1 MQKQWENDPRV
12 VIYKK
17 IFKVFAVLIV
27 FIVSFSIP
35 VFIFNDIKNKAE
47 SLRIK
52 TEINQAKLWAEVY
65 GLEKGT
71 YKGLEKDE
79 EINKIMLYIKYL
91 GASSEILIKDD
102 DKGYC
107 INGGLKNKENWCVDY
122 TGFVGEG
129 ICLKD
134 SAECD

>member
-1 MQKQWENDPRV
+1 MQKQWENDSRV
-12 VIYKK
+12 IIYKK
-17 IFKVFAVLIV
+17 IFKVAAVLIV

-35 VFIFNDIKNKAE
+35 IFIVNNIKDNAK
-47 SLRIK
+47 SLMIK
-52 TEINQAKLWAEVY
+52 TEINQVKLWAEVY
-65 GLEKGT
+65 GLQNGT
-71 YKGLEKDE
+71 YEGMENNQ

-91 GASSEILIKDD
+91 GANSEILIKDD
-102 DKGYC
+102 NKGYC

-134 SAECD
+134 SAKCD